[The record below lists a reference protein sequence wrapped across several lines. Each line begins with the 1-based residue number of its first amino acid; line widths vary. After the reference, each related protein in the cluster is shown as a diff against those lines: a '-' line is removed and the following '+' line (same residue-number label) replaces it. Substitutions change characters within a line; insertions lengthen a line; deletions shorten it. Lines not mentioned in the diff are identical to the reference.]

1 MARRDTVSKDPHT
14 GEPEAGGAGAVLSQG
29 STMLRGSTGRG
40 ILGWDGSDNMLGWPP
55 GERDGFRDLLSHPR
69 VVAIGAVMRS

>member
-1 MARRDTVSKDPHT
+1 
-14 GEPEAGGAGAVLSQG
+14 
-29 STMLRGSTGRG
+29 MLRGSTGRG

>member
-1 MARRDTVSKDPHT
+1 MGGRCNFESLRQPSKVMTVPLPPQWLWS
-14 GEPEAGGAGAVLSQG
+14 V
-29 STMLRGSTGRG
+29 
-40 ILGWDGSDNMLGWPP
+40 GWDGSDNMLGWPP